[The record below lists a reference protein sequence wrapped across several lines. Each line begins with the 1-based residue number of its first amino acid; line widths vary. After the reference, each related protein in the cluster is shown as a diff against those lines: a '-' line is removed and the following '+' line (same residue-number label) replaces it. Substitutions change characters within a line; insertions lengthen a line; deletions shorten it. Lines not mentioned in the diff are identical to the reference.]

1 MNRFKA
7 LIFDWDGTL
16 MDSPGRITHCF
27 QLAARE
33 VGLGELPASRIR
45 PYIGLGLWEA
55 VTRMVPEADHD
66 TLRALIERYRHHD
79 GGDHIP
85 RPSLFEGVQA
95 MLVAL
100 EAEGYLLGVATSKS
114 RQGLDRV
121 LAATGLAGRFHV
133 SRTADEARSKPHPEM
148 LLDVL
153 DRLGVAPDE
162 ALMIGDSS
170 YDLEMAANAGVPS
183 VGVRCGVHDEA
194 RLSACRP
201 LAILDR
207 STDLPRW
214 LESERD

>member
-16 MDSPGRITHCF
+16 MDSPGRITQCF

-55 VTRMVPEADHD
+55 VTRMVPEADAD
-66 TLRALIERYRHHD
+66 TLHALIERYRHHD
-79 GGDHIP
+79 GGDRIP
-85 RPSLFEGVQA
+85 RPALFAGVEA
-95 MLVAL
+95 MLEAL

-114 RQGLDRV
+114 RRGLNRV
-121 LAATGLAGRFHV
+121 LAATGLTRRFHA

-153 DRLGVAPDE
+153 DRLGVEPGE

-194 RLSACRP
+194 QLSACGP

-207 STDLPRW
+207 STDLPQW
-214 LESERD
+214 LENVRD